1 MVTLNTNL
9 GVHSQQVR
17 SLFIAAVVLAS
28 VGFLSKLAGAAGLGM
43 IDPVKAL
50 ESQIARRVG
59 GQLGAAR
66 IASVLNFLLDSLIS
80 LAVILLAVG
89 VGLLNGYFDSHVDA
103 DSSADAGK
111 DADSG
116 KNDTLPMQGRVSPF

>member
-1 MVTLNTNL
+1 MNNKYKMVTLNTNL

-103 DSSADAGK
+103 DSGK
-111 DADSG
+111 DSDSG
-116 KNDTLPMQGRVSPF
+116 KDDTLPMLGIAP